1 MRGRQSPERVRSLLR
16 EAICKNS
23 RWTAAK
29 KGPRGVGK
37 ITSALRLVRSTVE
50 LPRDLE
56 RMRIDV
62 EAFLAR
68 LPTPVLIDEWQ
79 IAGTDLLW
87 TLKRLVDADPTP
99 GRFILTG
106 SVEPATYGPTYPLTG
121 RAVRLVMR
129 PMTMSELDGRG
140 GQPSFIARLAAGE
153 RPSPTAGEPARFE
166 MGWLTRAGF
175 PAVRNMADAALF
187 LEGYGALVSQRAGD
201 EGRDA
206 SRLLRT
212 MRALATLEGQAV
224 PDQRIWES
232 ADINKATWKDYDDL
246 LERTHLAVPSPAFE
260 SNRLKRLTTYPKRF
274 LADTALALALAGLDA
289 ARLVDD
295 PTLAGPYVE
304 SSVMQ
309 QLRPQIDGVGGTL
322 SHLRTGAGQ
331 HEIDAIVEIG
341 LDVYAFEVKHGSNP
355 SRADARHIE
364 WFRDGLDDRFVAGFV
379 VHTGGDTSS
388 LGDRIWAIPV
398 HLLGG

>member
-1 MRGRQSPERVRSLLR
+1 
-16 EAICKNS
+16 
-23 RWTAAK
+23 
-29 KGPRGVGK
+29 
-37 ITSALRLVRSTVE
+37 
-50 LPRDLE
+50 
-56 RMRIDV
+56 
-62 EAFLAR
+62 
-68 LPTPVLIDEWQ
+68 
-79 IAGTDLLW
+79 
-87 TLKRLVDADPTP
+87 
-99 GRFILTG
+99 
-106 SVEPATYGPTYPLTG
+106 
-121 RAVRLVMR
+121 
-129 PMTMSELDGRG
+129 
-140 GQPSFIARLAAGE
+140 
-153 RPSPTAGEPARFE
+153 

-212 MRALATLEGQAV
+212 MRVLATLEGQAV

-398 HLLGG
+398 HLLAE